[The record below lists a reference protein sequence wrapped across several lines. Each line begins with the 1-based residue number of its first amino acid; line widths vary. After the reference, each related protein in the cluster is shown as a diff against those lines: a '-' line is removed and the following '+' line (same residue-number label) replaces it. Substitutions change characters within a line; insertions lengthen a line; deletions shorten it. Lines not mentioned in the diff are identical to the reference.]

1 MGAMQRLLR
10 KGQAFRVKK
19 WVTDST
25 VEEAH
30 ADGVKPD
37 EVTDLTEANV
47 ISSLVKG
54 SVADPAEEGKVD
66 WDRVLGVKAVGGK
79 HNLLLDID
87 RPAEL
92 VESSTPGHYH
102 LYVEL
107 LGGEGIDWEDY
118 VAFLHA
124 AAKIGLIESGYA
136 YASQARGYTALRL
149 PWVSKHEQPA
159 KPVPTP
165 WGEPEP
171 F

>member
-37 EVTDLTEANV
+37 EVDLTEANV
-47 ISSLVKG
+47 IGSLVKG
-54 SVADPAEEGKVD
+54 SASSDGDDWADKLLGNKWEGG
-66 WDRVLGVKAVGGK
+66 R
-79 HNLLLDID
+79 HNLLIDID

-107 LGGEGIDWEDY
+107 FGGEGAHWEDY

-149 PWVSKHEQPA
+149 PWVSKHEPSNSPWPA
-159 KPVPTP
+159 DK
-165 WGEPEP
+165 PEP